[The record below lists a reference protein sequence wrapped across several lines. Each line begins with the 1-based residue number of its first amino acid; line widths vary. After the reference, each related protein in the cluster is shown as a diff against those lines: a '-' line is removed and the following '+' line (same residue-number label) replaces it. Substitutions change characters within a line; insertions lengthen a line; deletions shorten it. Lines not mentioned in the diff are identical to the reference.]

1 MDLVRPALECAPKWT
16 FPGQAR
22 TMFARDPEA
31 RKPELNEI
39 QIAPLSPLRGFA
51 QPSLILAIASALI
64 VLAAW
69 IARPD

>member
-1 MDLVRPALECAPKWT
+1 
-16 FPGQAR
+16 
-22 TMFARDPEA
+22 MFARDPEA